1 MIVVL
6 SITLNK
12 NISNWDPP
20 RKFNPWIR
28 LLSYCLGC
36 VGGGNKNQVQLDC
49 ITPSPIKMMSTA
61 WGTFIKDVQF
71 LGNFWIPSYLI
82 KNVRFR

>member
-1 MIVVL
+1 MIVFL

-28 LLSYCLGC
+28 LLSYCLEC
-36 VGGGNKNQVQLDC
+36 VGDGNKNQVQLLVNDC
-49 ITPSPIKMMSTA
+49 ITPSPIKLMSKA
-61 WGTFIKDVQF
+61 WELKGCPISWQF
-71 LGNFWIPSYLI
+71 FKHRDKRP
-82 KNVRFR
+82 

>member
-6 SITLNK
+6 SISLNK
-12 NISNWDPP
+12 NISNWDSP

-28 LLSYCLGC
+28 LLSYCLEC
-36 VGGGNKNQVQLDC
+36 VGGANKNQVQLLVNDC

-61 WGTFIKDVQF
+61 WDVQSLTF
-71 LGNFWIPSYLI
+71 HLRTQFPSLSSVPN
-82 KNVRFR
+82 K

>member
-28 LLSYCLGC
+28 LLSYCLEC
-36 VGGGNKNQVQLDC
+36 VGGGNKNQVQLLVNDC

-61 WGTFIKDVQF
+61 WDDNNDKIVSDFSFAYAVPF
-71 LGNFWIPSYLI
+71 S
-82 KNVRFR
+82 